1 VRPALLA
8 KTMGMEARKA
18 MAYRADFWVEAL
30 FVFASEFGV
39 AWFVWTAVFDA
50 TGRETVGGLTRG
62 AAFLYYALVILVGKF
77 VRGNEFGDAAVS
89 QDIYEG
95 GLTRY
100 LLYPASY
107 FGFKYAQHLGSLFP
121 ALLQLVLFGV
131 AASLL
136 LSSADV
142 SLSAQSVAM
151 GAVSVFAANLLYFL
165 IGFPL
170 HCVAFWADN
179 VWSLSVAQ
187 RLVAQLLGGL
197 LVPLS
202 AWPAWAQDVLAWLP
216 FRHLFWEPVMTV
228 LGRRTPEAWGTN
240 LLVALLWCAAFAL
253 LGRLLF
259 RRGSL
264 RYSGVGI

>member
-1 VRPALLA
+1 MA

-18 MAYRADFWVEAL
+18 MAYRADFWIEAVV
-30 FVFASEFGV
+30 VFASEFGV

-62 AAFLYYALVILVGKF
+62 AAFLYYAVVILVGKF

-89 QDIYEG
+89 SDIYEG

-100 LLYPASY
+100 LLYPAPY
-107 FGFKYAQHLGSLFP
+107 VGFKYAQHLGSLFP
-121 ALLQLVLFGV
+121 ALIQLVLFG
-131 AASLL
+131 AAISFLIAPADIRVSAGSL
-136 LSSADV
+136 
-142 SLSAQSVAM
+142 AM
-151 GAVSVFAANLLYFL
+151 GAVSILAANLLYFL
-165 IGFPL
+165 IGFTL

-202 AWPAWAQDVLAWLP
+202 AWPAAAQEVLAWLP
-216 FRHLFWEPVMTV
+216 FRHLFSEPVLAV
-228 LGRRTPEAWGTN
+228 LGRRSPLEWATN
-240 LLVALLWCAAFAL
+240 LLLALVWCAGFAL
-253 LGRLLF
+253 LGALLF